1 VPAVTRMRVVLPAVI
16 ALGSN
21 QGDREATI
29 RSAVRDIDALDG
41 VTVTDASGLVAS
53 AALKLDG
60 VDVNAPGYLNAVI
73 LVRSALSPEE
83 LLHALQRIEN
93 AHGRVRLQRWG
104 DRTLD
109 LDLIDFAG
117 LSRNTDELVLPHPR
131 AFERS
136 FVLAPWLQVNPDAS
150 IAGRGRV
157 AELLVQATDTAWPV
171 EAEPLLAGGAA

>member
-1 VPAVTRMRVVLPAVI
+1 MTRMRVVLPAVI

-21 QGDREATI
+21 QGDREGTI
-29 RSAVRDIDALDG
+29 RAAVRDIGALDG
-41 VTVTDASGLVAS
+41 ITITDASGLFAS

-60 VDVNAPGYLNAVI
+60 VDPDAPGYLNAI
-73 LVRSALSPEE
+73 LLVRSALSPEE
-83 LLHALQRIEN
+83 LLHELQAIEN

-117 LSRNTDELVLPHPR
+117 LRRDTDELVLPHPR

-136 FVLAPWLQVNPDAS
+136 FVLAPWAQVAPAAS
-150 IAGRGRV
+150 LAGHGRV
-157 AELLVQATDTAWPV
+157 ADLLAQATDEAWPV
-171 EAEPLLAGGAA
+171 EAEPLTAGGAA